1 MAENIEGIVTNKG
14 KLTDKNKLFFGLIHY
29 ILSEQNNVNWLIRSS
44 LIDIT
49 GVSNV
54 LEEKPYKKDSIL
66 QDVVD
71 YITEMKPYHVQFSHY
86 FEHYQTASETIRI
99 PGNDWL
105 EPTYNLRFDALQSY
119 PSINKIF
126 HSVVSTLPTE
136 EDASEKKY
144 NLDIYN
150 TEGLVVFNTS
160 DNHFYVRH
168 FDEITDWTWIES
180 DEKLSYDGYYGT
192 IYNNKELYKVV
203 YDTEK
208 NSDTLQIFNKNDLK
222 EFLNSHRAN
231 RLFYIKYWDKE
242 NHIWNSGGINDFE
255 EIKKELNANFKGIEI
270 NGSVF
275 DIEKFG
281 YDIFNYDTTDYDSP
295 TVIYDYYFI
304 DNKENIFEE
313 QVDNPL
319 FIFENGFTYKKV
331 FVSSK
336 EHRFSLDPEFANNM
350 VTGYYAMIYK
360 CSASGEIT
368 DYFDYELLP
377 PYDFIDIFHTLH
389 DKEKTYIVIAKQED
403 SSEEEKL
410 TIKYAYV
417 LEGTSFIESS
427 SDVLKREMVVYNPNG
442 NELRI
447 PSAEIAS
454 EEKIAVQKKTQ
465 SGSYNPFTNYVFNN
479 GKITIISGINVYDHI
494 IMTAFDY
501 KYLYDKIYTWEDRY
515 GRSNNIVNLDGMG
528 FLRARYEDDRP
539 SEKVVSYPLN
549 TLFIKRKENETSP
562 NYTIFMN
569 DFKNNQTSTMMYNNA
584 GAILCK
590 DPAIDENGMITSL
603 YINNINNFEIPI
615 GKALINS
622 EILEYKTVMEHEDS
636 ETGEKYWELTN
647 FNRGMYGSTL
657 FSELLPKYPPYKMT
671 HTLGDKIVPYIED
684 EWYSKERNNVYKS
697 YNVLGNDIKN
707 YTCPTGYRLDSSVEV
722 TKLPK
727 VNLVEDVTGNSSDIV
742 IDSPNVVSG
751 WFNKDGSG
759 QPISLQDTLRNE
771 SSSTV
776 YTSQNGIFSLKI
788 DDDEVFFKSIYKD
801 PLSSNYHVTDITLPS
816 KYQNYG
822 DNVVYEAGKAFI
834 ASCIPEV
841 LDNYNI
847 SYIEGDF
854 TYDIITSDDTTY
866 VQMPNGVNLYRIDN
880 NGIYLIN
887 TTFVNEDTIETTE
900 NYFGYISNNYVY
912 KTNGD
917 IFAKIEDNKFISIQ
931 TIITVNDE
939 LKKGESL
946 HINIIN

>member
-136 EDASEKKY
+136 EDAAEKKY

-208 NSDTLQIFNKNDLK
+208 NSDTLQIFNKNDLE

-281 YDIFNYDTTDYDSP
+281 YDIFNYDTSDYDSP

-304 DNKENIFEE
+304 DKNEEIFESQAE
-313 QVDNPL
+313 NPY
-319 FIFENGFTYKKV
+319 FIFINTPQIQFTYRKE
-331 FVSSK
+331 FVTTS
-336 EHRFSLDPEFANNM
+336 EHRFSLNPELNDALQS
-350 VTGYYAMIYK
+350 GYTAVVYK
-360 CSASGEIT
+360 CSSTGEIT
-368 DYFDYELLP
+368 EYFDYELLP
-377 PYDFIDIFHTLH
+377 PYDFIDIFSSLH
-389 DKEKTYIVIAKQED
+389 DKEKVYIVVALQSDEA
-403 SSEEEKL
+403 EEKL
-410 TIKYAYV
+410 QLRYAYV

-454 EEKIAVQKKTQ
+454 EEKIAVQKNTQ

-622 EILEYKTVMEHEDS
+622 
-636 ETGEKYWELTN
+636 
-647 FNRGMYGSTL
+647 
-657 FSELLPKYPPYKMT
+657 
-671 HTLGDKIVPYIED
+671 
-684 EWYSKERNNVYKS
+684 
-697 YNVLGNDIKN
+697 
-707 YTCPTGYRLDSSVEV
+707 
-722 TKLPK
+722 
-727 VNLVEDVTGNSSDIV
+727 
-742 IDSPNVVSG
+742 
-751 WFNKDGSG
+751 
-759 QPISLQDTLRNE
+759 
-771 SSSTV
+771 
-776 YTSQNGIFSLKI
+776 
-788 DDDEVFFKSIYKD
+788 
-801 PLSSNYHVTDITLPS
+801 
-816 KYQNYG
+816 
-822 DNVVYEAGKAFI
+822 
-834 ASCIPEV
+834 
-841 LDNYNI
+841 
-847 SYIEGDF
+847 
-854 TYDIITSDDTTY
+854 
-866 VQMPNGVNLYRIDN
+866 
-880 NGIYLIN
+880 
-887 TTFVNEDTIETTE
+887 
-900 NYFGYISNNYVY
+900 
-912 KTNGD
+912 
-917 IFAKIEDNKFISIQ
+917 
-931 TIITVNDE
+931 
-939 LKKGESL
+939 
-946 HINIIN
+946 